1 MIQKMV
7 VLLGTLFAFAAYGQ
21 TYSYSFE
28 GNIDQNS
35 IELIQK
41 SGIQLNQVEQ
51 FKVRYKEDSE
61 RGELL
66 IVITKSSE
74 NRAESDNQF
83 NVVEVKSLLINHGLS
98 PLNVIKL
105 ND

>member
-1 MIQKMV
+1 MIQKV
-7 VLLGTLFAFAAYGQ
+7 ILLLGTLFAFTAYGQ

-28 GNIDQNS
+28 GNLNQNS
-35 IELIQK
+35 IEEIQK
-41 SGIQLNQVEQ
+41 SGVQLNQVEQ

-61 RGELL
+61 RGEVL
-66 IVITKSSE
+66 IVLTKESE
-74 NRAESDNQF
+74 RRAEEDNQF

-98 PLNVIKL
+98 PLNFIKL